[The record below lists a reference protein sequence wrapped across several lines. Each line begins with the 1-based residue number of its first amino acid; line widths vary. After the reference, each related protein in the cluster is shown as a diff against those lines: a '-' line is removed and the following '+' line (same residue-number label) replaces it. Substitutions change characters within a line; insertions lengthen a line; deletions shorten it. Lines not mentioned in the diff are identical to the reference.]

1 MNVMFYV
8 FAFLFG
14 GVVGAFVS
22 RRMTVDALKTALNE
36 ILDFTENDEEEDE
49 EDNEEETF
57 DDGFTEEEEY

>member
-22 RRMTVDALKTALNE
+22 RRMTVDALKIALNE
-36 ILDFTENDEEEDE
+36 ILDFTDNDEEEDE
-49 EDNEEETF
+49 ADEEETF
-57 DDGFTEEEEY
+57 DDGFDEEEEY

>member
-8 FAFLFG
+8 FAFLLG
-14 GVVGAFVS
+14 GVVGSFVS
-22 RRMTVDALKTALNE
+22 RRMTVDALKIALNE
-36 ILDFTENDEEEDE
+36 ILDFTDNDEEEDE

>member
-22 RRMTVDALKTALNE
+22 RRMTVNALKTALNE
-36 ILDFTENDEEEDE
+36 ILDFTDNDEEEDE
-49 EDNEEETF
+49 EDEEETF